1 MQFDGNILPDTTV
14 STLANVCAVSQ
25 QEFRDLQMTFGTRLM
40 KWRVSRIVF
49 GTWRTIELLQ
59 TISSHILQRNTNK
72 L

>member
-1 MQFDGNILPDTTV
+1 MQFDRNILPDTTV

-25 QEFRDLQMTFGTRLM
+25 QEFCDLQMTFGTCLM

-49 GTWRTIELLQ
+49 RTWRTIELLQ
-59 TISSHILQRNTNK
+59 TISSHILQRNINK